1 MKRIIRIADL
11 ACGAGMASLGV
22 CRELER
28 LGFQPVVVLACD
40 PWGPAIESY
49 RENLRKYLSVPGA
62 LQCKAEDLTG
72 LPTVDLV
79 LSGPPC
85 IRDSTLSKGKGRTDS
100 DGSVAATKSVVEQLG
115 GQARLEVMETV
126 GRSWV
131 SWGKE
136 RGFQSVRVKDS
147 DLRGY
152 TIRRRTML
160 LRGFEAKV
168 PEPPRRDETE
178 ATCAGWDEVDGI
190 SDRFFNFKG
199 KNGDNTRYVM
209 ANDADS
215 EAKRRKHPRP
225 GHLPGYAIVGHGT
238 SHRIYDLGEDGKGW
252 DYVHRLTP
260 EESRSLSGFGPELQ
274 LLSTKVRERQTLVGN
289 GWPASYGRWVT
300 GLVAAEVR
308 SW

>member
-28 LGFQPVVVLACD
+28 LGFQPVIVRACD

-49 RENLRKYLSVPGA
+49 RSNLSRYLDGSVA

-85 IRDSTLSKGKGRTDS
+85 IRDSTLSKGKGRTDT

-136 RGFQSVRVKDS
+136 RGFQAVRVKDS
-147 DLRGY
+147 DLGGY

-160 LRGFEAKV
+160 LRGFKAEV
-168 PEPPRRDETE
+168 REPHFDPCAWAWTECPGVPRR
-178 ATCAGWDEVDGI
+178 
-190 SDRFFNFKG
+190 FNNK
-199 KNGDNTRYVM
+199 RYVM

-215 EAKRRKHPRP
+215 EAKRREHPRP
-225 GHLPGYAIVGHGT
+225 WYEPGYAIVGHGT

-260 EESRSLSGFGPELQ
+260 EESRSLSGFGPELE
-274 LLSTKVRERQTLVGN
+274 LLSTKVRGRQTLVGN
-289 GWPASYGRWVT
+289 GWPASYGRWVA